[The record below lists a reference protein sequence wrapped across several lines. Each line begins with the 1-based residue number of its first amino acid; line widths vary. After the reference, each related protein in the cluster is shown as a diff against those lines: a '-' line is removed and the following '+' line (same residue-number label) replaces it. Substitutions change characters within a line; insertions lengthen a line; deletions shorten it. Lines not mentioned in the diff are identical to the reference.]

1 MAKRSKNNKKLPT
14 TVELFQG
21 TRSILAQSAIF
32 RSGGGAHT
40 DKRRAKARKGDWKR
54 EAWG

>member
-1 MAKRSKNNKKLPT
+1 MAKRNKNSKKLPT

-40 DKRRAKARKGDWKR
+40 DKRRTKARKNNWRNDEW
-54 EAWG
+54 